1 MDNNLVQQTTGAILS
16 IINILVPLA
25 GAYVALYKAGVVDF
39 IKSKIGLIN
48 DAETRT
54 VVENAFDKVEELIED
69 AIVSAESTTKKELL
83 PLIEEGKVS
92 KDSLKQ
98 IGVDVKNNVKNQLSD
113 ELVEA
118 LKSEIKD
125 VEGYINTKVESQ
137 LAKLKL
143 DPDSP
148 VQKTT
153 VQEPEKPVVDTTQ
166 LENENTQLK
175 IDKDNLS
182 QQNVALQSNVE
193 SLTQNVSDLSAQLEQ
208 TKNANVELQNKFSQI
223 ASAIQL

>member
-223 ASAIQL
+223 ASAIQV